1 MEFLIKRASDWSVKP
16 CDEAVSYIV
25 KSVTE
30 LDQDFDNY
38 REWSYTDDE
47 QAGEQNELFTRW
59 KVSFGTIEELTGF
72 VQKHNKLV
80 IASITGAVPNGI
92 IIYDDYIE

>member
-47 QAGEQNELFTRW
+47 
-59 KVSFGTIEELTGF
+59 
-72 VQKHNKLV
+72 
-80 IASITGAVPNGI
+80 
-92 IIYDDYIE
+92 